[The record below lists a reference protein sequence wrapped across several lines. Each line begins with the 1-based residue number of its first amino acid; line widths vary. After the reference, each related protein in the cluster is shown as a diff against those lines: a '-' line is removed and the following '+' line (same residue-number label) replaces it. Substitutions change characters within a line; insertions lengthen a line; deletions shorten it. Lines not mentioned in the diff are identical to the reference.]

1 MKTLHIDDELFTEI
15 DKLATG
21 IFTHSDVIRKLL
33 SQKSV
38 PSSEIQASGA
48 KISPPQQGSITEFV
62 QSARYLALRKTGD
75 RYLMVLSWINK
86 HRPNEFKKV
95 EDFQRGKRKYFA
107 KNSEAIL
114 ESGRG
119 NIKAK
124 QIQGS
129 SFWTLVTLDSSSMR
143 SVLTD
148 VLHLTGF
155 KVGEIKTVVETIQGR
170 PGGATSVLLSGLT

>member
-1 MKTLHIDDELFTEI
+1 MKTLHIDDELFAEI

-33 SQKSV
+33 SQKSA
-38 PSSEIQASGA
+38 PNIESPASNG
-48 KISPPQQGSITEFV
+48 KLTSPQQGSITEFV
-62 QSARYLALRKTGD
+62 QSSGYQGLRKTGD
-75 RYLMVLSWINK
+75 RYLIVLGWINK
-86 HRPNEFKKV
+86 HRPNEFKRV
-95 EDFQRGKRKYFA
+95 EDFQRGKRKYFS

-114 ESGRG
+114 ESGKG

-124 QIQGS
+124 QIPGS

-155 KVGEIKTVVETIQGR
+155 KVDEIKSVVETIQVRQRG
-170 PGGATSVLLSGLT
+170 SVGVFLSGLT

>member
-1 MKTLHIDDELFTEI
+1 MKTLHIEDELFNEI
-15 DKLATG
+15 NKLATG

-33 SQKSV
+33 RQNLV
-38 PSSEIQASGA
+38 PNSEIQTADA
-48 KISPPQQGSITEFV
+48 KITSPQQGSITEFV
-62 QSARYLALRKTGD
+62 QSSRYQAVRKTGD
-75 RYLMVLSWINK
+75 RYLIVLSWINK

-107 KNSEAIL
+107 KNSESIL
-114 ESGRG
+114 ESGKG

-124 QIQGS
+124 QIPGS
-129 SFWTLVTLDSSSMR
+129 PFWTLVTLDSSSMR

-155 KVGEIKTVVETIQGR
+155 KIDEIKTVVETIQGR
-170 PGGATSVLLSGLT
+170 QRGAVSVLLSGLT